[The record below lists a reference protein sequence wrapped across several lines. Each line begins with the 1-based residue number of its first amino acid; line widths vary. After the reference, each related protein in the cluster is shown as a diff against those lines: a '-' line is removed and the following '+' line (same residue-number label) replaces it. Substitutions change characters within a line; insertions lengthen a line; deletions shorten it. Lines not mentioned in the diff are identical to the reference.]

1 MINYYSK
8 SANEVANNFSVN
20 PASGLSSNQA
30 ISLISSVGQNKLP
43 DGKVDGI
50 FTIFLRQFYSPLI
63 YILLV
68 AGVIVFLLGEI
79 VDGIVILAVLI
90 FNALVGTFQEG
101 KAQNTLLALRRFVET
116 KANVIRDSRELIISD
131 TEIVPGDLI
140 LLNEGEKVPADARL
154 IISNGLKVNESS
166 LTGESEPVSKMSDV
180 VPGDSVSVSDQGN
193 MVFKGT
199 NVVSGNGR
207 AIVVV
212 TGTNTV
218 IGKIAVEI
226 QNINTDM
233 PLKKNIEDLSR
244 KIIIIVIAISLF
256 VFALGL
262 FYGKGLLEMFKTVV
276 SLAVSIIP
284 EGLPVV
290 VTLILATGVMRMG
303 KKNALVK
310 KLQAVEALGQ
320 ANIIAVDKTGTIT
333 KNELSI
339 KKIYTSGKIFEV
351 TGSGYNPTGDIL
363 LDDKKV
369 SVADHSDILNLAS
382 ILALTSRARV
392 LFSETDKNWK
402 VVGDPTDAAMTVF
415 SEKVGLVRNTLE
427 EKFPVLSE
435 LPFDY
440 RLKYHAVLNK
450 DVGGN
455 KLSVV
460 GAPESILGL
469 TTKIRIGDK
478 VIELEKS
485 VRAELESIFH
495 KLSAV
500 GLRVIACAEKINL
513 SLSEIRHQ
521 DIHGL
526 CFAGFVAMEDTLRPE
541 IFDSMNKARNA
552 DIRVV
557 MITGDHRITAEA
569 LARQAGIFKDGDEIL
584 TGEEMDTMSIEEISR
599 KLDSVRV
606 FARVNPEHKLNL
618 IKAFRAKGDIVAM
631 TGDGVNDAPSLVA
644 ADLGVAMGVV
654 GAEVSKEAADIVLLD
669 DNFGTIVLAV
679 EEGRNIYKT
688 IKKVILY
695 LFSTSLGEVLTLVA
709 AIFLGLPLPLLAV
722 QIIWLNFVTDG
733 FLVLALA
740 LEKKDVGLLSGKFTG
755 HDKKLVDR
763 NMLIR
768 MLVMALPM
776 AIFTVYFFAEQYA
789 LDLVKAQT
797 FALTLLAVFQWFNA
811 INCHSDSDSVF
822 KDNPLSNK
830 YIVLALVTVAVLQA
844 LAVYNPLFQAFL
856 GTTALSI
863 TDWIIIFVT
872 SLSIILAEEIRKLF
886 FSSRAFKSISTGK

>member
-1 MINYYSK
+1 MINHYNNSIEQVANAV
-8 SANEVANNFSVN
+8 SANLT
-20 PASGLSSNQA
+20 SGLNSAKVKNLLST
-30 ISLISSVGQNKLP
+30 IGQNKLP
-43 DGKVDGI
+43 DGKIDSI
-50 FTIFLRQFYSPLI
+50 FLIFLRQFYSPLI

-68 AGVIVFLLGEI
+68 AGVIVFLLGEV
-79 VDGIVILAVLI
+79 VDSVVILAVLV
-90 FNALVGTFQEG
+90 FNAFVGTFQEG
-101 KAQNTLLALRRFVET
+101 RAQNTLLALRKFVET
-116 KANVIRDSRELIISD
+116 KANVIRDGRELIISD

-140 LLNEGEKVPADARL
+140 LLNEGEKIPADARL
-154 IISNGLKVNESS
+154 IVSNGLKVNESS
-166 LTGESEPVSKMSDV
+166 LTGESEPVTKVSEILQ
-180 VPGDSVSVSDQGN
+180 GENVSVSDQNN

-199 NVVSGNGR
+199 NIVSGNAR
-207 AIVVV
+207 AIVVS

-226 QNINTDM
+226 QNIDTDM
-233 PLKKNIEDLSR
+233 PLKKNIEDLSK
-244 KIIIIVIAISLF
+244 KIIIIVLGISIF
-256 VFALGL
+256 VFVLGL
-262 FYGKGLLEMFKTVV
+262 FYGKGMLEMFKTVV

-303 KKNALVK
+303 RKNALVK

-320 ANIIAVDKTGTIT
+320 ANVIAVDKTGTIT
-333 KNELSI
+333 KNELSV
-339 KKIYTSGKIFEV
+339 KKIYTAGQIFEV
-351 TGSGYNPTGDIL
+351 TGMGYNPVGDIT
-363 LDDKKV
+363 LDSKKI
-369 SVADHSDILNLAS
+369 SISDYPDISKLAS
-382 ILALTSRARV
+382 ISSLTSRARV
-392 LFSETDKNWK
+392 LYSESDKNWK
-402 VVGDPTDAAMTVF
+402 VVGDPTDAAMAVF
-415 SEKVGLVRNTLE
+415 SEKVGLYRDTLE
-427 EKFPVLSE
+427 TKHQSLSE

-450 DVGGN
+450 DNSGN
-455 KLSVV
+455 RLSVV
-460 GAPESILGL
+460 GAPESVLAL

-478 VIELEKS
+478 IVELHKN
-485 VRAELESIFH
+485 VRAELEEIF
-495 KLSAV
+495 KMFSAS

-513 SLSEIRHQ
+513 VLSEIRHQ
-521 DIHGL
+521 DVQGL

-557 MITGDHRITAEA
+557 MITGDHKITAEA

-584 TGEEMDTMSIEEISR
+584 TGDEIDTMSIEEISK

-644 ADLGVAMGVV
+644 ADLGVAMGIV

-669 DNFGTIVLAV
+669 DNFGTIVIAV

-695 LFSTSLGEVLTLVA
+695 LFSTSLGEVLTLVG

-740 LEKKDVGLLSGKFTG
+740 LEKKETGLLTGKFARL
-755 HDKKLVDR
+755 DKQLVDR
-763 NMLIR
+763 SMLIR
-768 MLVMALPM
+768 MFVMALPM
-776 AIFTVYFFAEQYA
+776 AIFTVYFFAEQHA
-789 LDLVKAQT
+789 INLVKAQT

-811 INCHSDSDSVF
+811 INCHSETASVF

-830 YIVLALVTVAVLQA
+830 YIVYSLVTVAVLQV
-844 LAVYNPLFQAFL
+844 LAVYNPLFQSFL
-856 GTTALSI
+856 GTTALGL
-863 TDWIIIFVT
+863 TDWVIIIII
-872 SLSIILAEEIRKLF
+872 SLSVILVEETRKLF
-886 FSSRAFKSISTGK
+886 LKNSNIKNVTARK

>member
-20 PASGLSSNQA
+20 PASGLSSDQA
-30 ISLISSVGQNKLP
+30 ISLISTVGQNKLP
-43 DGKVDGI
+43 EGKVDGI

-79 VDGIVILAVLI
+79 VDGVVILAVLI

-180 VPGDSVSVSDQGN
+180 VPGDSVSVSDQSN

-212 TGTNTV
+212 TGTDTV

-244 KIIIIVIAISLF
+244 KIIIIVLAISLF

-339 KKIYTSGKIFEV
+339 KKIYISGKIFEV

-392 LFSETDKNWK
+392 LFSETDKSWK

-450 DVGGN
+450 DLGGN

-460 GAPESILGL
+460 GAPESVLGL

-478 VIELEKS
+478 VIELENS

-521 DIHGL
+521 DVRGL

-709 AIFLGLPLPLLAV
+709 AIFLGFPLPLLAV

-886 FSSRAFKSISTGK
+886 FSSRAFKGISTGK

>member
-1 MINYYSK
+1 M
-8 SANEVANNFSVN
+8 ERV
-20 PASGLSSNQA
+20 
-30 ISLISSVGQNKLP
+30 
-43 DGKVDGI
+43 
-50 FTIFLRQFYSPLI
+50 
-63 YILLV
+63 
-68 AGVIVFLLGEI
+68 
-79 VDGIVILAVLI
+79 
-90 FNALVGTFQEG
+90 
-101 KAQNTLLALRRFVET
+101 
-116 KANVIRDSRELIISD
+116 
-131 TEIVPGDLI
+131 
-140 LLNEGEKVPADARL
+140 
-154 IISNGLKVNESS
+154 
-166 LTGESEPVSKMSDV
+166 
-180 VPGDSVSVSDQGN
+180 
-193 MVFKGT
+193 
-199 NVVSGNGR
+199 
-207 AIVVV
+207 
-212 TGTNTV
+212 
-218 IGKIAVEI
+218 
-226 QNINTDM
+226 
-233 PLKKNIEDLSR
+233 
-244 KIIIIVIAISLF
+244 
-256 VFALGL
+256 
-262 FYGKGLLEMFKTVV
+262 LLEMFKTVV

-339 KKIYTSGKIFEV
+339 KKIYISGKIFEV

-392 LFSETDKNWK
+392 LFSETDKSWK

-450 DVGGN
+450 DLGGN

-460 GAPESILGL
+460 GAPESVLGL

-478 VIELEKS
+478 VIELENS

-521 DIHGL
+521 DVRGL

-709 AIFLGLPLPLLAV
+709 AIFLGFPLPLLAV

-886 FSSRAFKSISTGK
+886 FSSRAFKGISTGK